1 MEFFYGKCLPLHLV
15 GEKVSFGVGP
25 ESDSRLHCL
34 LAVTLGRFL
43 DSQAFGLLL
52 CSKWGSNGTY
62 FLAL

>member
-1 MEFFYGKCLPLHLV
+1 MGSALV

-52 CSKWGSNGTY
+52 CSKGVATVPIS
-62 FLAL
+62 